1 MTDIVSDSAR
11 SRRTVSRSTALLIVG
26 ITTVALLISATAPSP
41 MYVIYQ
47 QRWHFSAV
55 VLTVIFG
62 IYSVAVL
69 VSVLLFGSLSDT
81 VGRRPVLAFAL
92 VVVMVAM
99 VLFATAG
106 GVTDLILARAV
117 QGTGIGLA
125 TGTLGAALIELS
137 PSGAPSRGMLINAVG
152 PTTGMAVGALG
163 SGLLIEYGTAPTVL
177 SYLILLAVFVVCV
190 AAVLLL
196 PETAPNAGHGLR
208 VVPRRVSVPAQSRRP
223 FAVLALSIISVWAI
237 GGLYLSLGPSL
248 VAELLHSGNHV
259 FGGLVV
265 ALLATFGAAAQ
276 LTESKLTGVR
286 PIVIGGVLLLISLV
300 TVALAL
306 RVNSAL
312 LFFIGTA
319 VLGFGWGSAFLG
331 AFRALA
337 ALADPA
343 HRGELIAAIY
353 VVAYPAMSVPSII
366 AGVAVQRVGLRD
378 TALAFI
384 AVVAVMVA
392 VALISLPLV
401 TRHPNL
407 SVHRLHLGSRR
418 AVDAFTTPAPGPC
431 GVPAQE
437 LPVGSA
443 P

>member
-1 MTDIVSDSAR
+1 
-11 SRRTVSRSTALLIVG
+11 
-26 ITTVALLISATAPSP
+26 
-41 MYVIYQ
+41 
-47 QRWHFSAV
+47 
-55 VLTVIFG
+55 
-62 IYSVAVL
+62 
-69 VSVLLFGSLSDT
+69 
-81 VGRRPVLAFAL
+81 VLAFAL

-117 QGTGIGLA
+117 QGIGIGLA
-125 TGTLGAALIELS
+125 TGALGAALIELS
-137 PSGAPSRGMLINAVG
+137 PAGAPGRGMLVNAVG

-163 SGLLIEYGTAPTVL
+163 SGLLVEYGTAPTVL
-177 SYLILLAVFVVCV
+177 SYLILLAVFVVC
-190 AAVLLL
+190 AGAVLLI

-208 VVPRRVSVPAQSRRP
+208 IVPHRVSVPARSRRP
-223 FAVLALSIISVWAI
+223 FAILAMSVISVWAI

-248 VAELLHSGNHV
+248 VADLLHSSNHV
-259 FGGLVV
+259 SGGLVV

-276 LTESKLTGVR
+276 LTEGKLTGVR
-286 PIVIGGVLLLISLV
+286 PIVIGAVLLLISFV
-300 TVALAL
+300 IVASAL
-306 RVNSAL
+306 SVNSAP

-331 AFRALA
+331 TFRALA

-343 HRGELIAAIY
+343 GRGELIAAIY

-366 AGVAVQRVGLRD
+366 AGVAVRYVGLRN
-378 TALAFI
+378 TAEAFI

-392 VALISLPLV
+392 VALSSLPLV

-407 SVHRLHLGSRR
+407 SVHRLHMGRQR
-418 AVDAFTTPAPGPC
+418 AVDAFTTPAPAPC

-437 LPVGSA
+437 LSSA
-443 P
+443 